1 MAITIQEK
9 LVFIE
14 SMQFISS
21 ILKSLVEYLPKFKC
35 KYQFQEFQGV
45 RICETKKN

>member
-21 ILKSLVEYLPKFKC
+21 ILKSLVEYLPKFKR
-35 KYQFQEFQGV
+35 KYQFQEFQ
-45 RICETKKN
+45 